1 MEKNFGM
8 CKMNESYVYVD
19 NVSLC
24 VKSKYSESMEITV
37 QILIS
42 SLGFS
47 KNKFQ
52 SYGWGRRPFWGFQR
66 RNRTLKCMFWS
77 NMWGLHWLAF

>member
-1 MEKNFGM
+1 MGKWNIEKKFGIS
-8 CKMNESYVYVD
+8 KINRSYVYVD

-37 QILIS
+37 QILRS

-47 KNKFQ
+47 KEQISK
-52 SYGWGRRPFWGFQR
+52 S
-66 RNRTLKCMFWS
+66 
-77 NMWGLHWLAF
+77 